1 MHPFVVWLACTGT
14 DHSKGSLPSTDQMEE
29 AEPVVLDKPSADL
42 PPDRNSTKT
51 NAILDSISAG
61 EVDLTV
67 FKGCYIP
74 DTSDGD
80 APKGRFLYAS
90 NETDTVGLV
99 LSIHH
104 PPTQELSLE
113 KINTLSL
120 IERDVFIMIEIGERV
135 STNFCVPN
143 IKQIPI
149 VTVLESQTGSVQIK
163 RTQMGIEA
171 SIGPIVFRDQY
182 TKREVFFEGL
192 FIPAQEM
199 VSPPVLE

>member
-1 MHPFVVWLACTGT
+1 MKHLFVGWLACTGPE
-14 DHSKGSLPSTDQMEE
+14 HSKVSLPSTDNSTEHMETV
-29 AEPVVLDKPSADL
+29 EPVVVDKFSEDL

-51 NAILDSISAG
+51 NVILDAISAG
-61 EVDLTV
+61 EVRFTQ

-74 DTSDGD
+74 PTSDGD
-80 APKGRFLYAS
+80 APTGRFLYAS

-104 PPTQELSLE
+104 PPTQELSLG

-143 IKQIPI
+143 M
-149 VTVLESQTGSVQIK
+149 TL
-163 RTQMGIEA
+163 
-171 SIGPIVFRDQY
+171 SINHGDLW
-182 TKREVFFEGL
+182 GL
-192 FIPAQEM
+192 K
-199 VSPPVLE
+199 